1 MSDQERDLY
10 IDLLKQFS
18 IVLHQIWDEGF
29 LTNTLKKNRIW
40 ELRDVVDAVL
50 LYNEVLDPAN
60 RFSDDHE

>member
-18 IVLHQIWDEGF
+18 IVLHEVWNAGF
-29 LTNTLKKNRIW
+29 LTNNLKKNRIW

-50 LYNEVLDPAN
+50 LYNDALDPKH
-60 RFSDDHE
+60 RFSDDHD